1 MFRVAVMKVYLNPKP
16 KPPNPKTPKPQNPKT
31 LFRVA
36 VVKVL
41 ATLALLP

>member
-1 MFRVAVMKVYLNPKP
+1 MFRVAVMKVYLNPK
-16 KPPNPKTPKPQNPKT
+16 PKPQNPKT